1 MLVKVHLIS
10 IGRARTFLSVE
21 RAGPNQRLVL
31 QCYLC
36 SHLTKCELF
45 CLVLHCRNTDFV
57 SGCDV
62 NLFYVCLLNPF
73 LTSFVYPQK
82 LLALLFLWCW
92 DKEGCDA
99 METLCSQPSLVTE
112 SPFSSLRREKYGS
125 FSAFLAAFCF
135 LNSFPVMVCLTCWQG
150 KLGWA
155 YVCVRF
161 RLNTVGASEDLSM
174 ASQFCNIS
182 VWLPWS
188 LLYFAFTEIV
198 ELGFL

>member
-1 MLVKVHLIS
+1 MLVKFHLIS

-21 RAGPNQRLVL
+21 RAWPNQRLVL

-99 METLCSQPSLVTE
+99 METLFPALPGDWIPFQLFKKGKIWIILSI
-112 SPFSSLRREKYGS
+112 FSSFLFLKF
-125 FSAFLAAFCF
+125 FSCNGVSYL
-135 LNSFPVMVCLTCWQG
+135 LTG
-150 KLGWA
+150 
-155 YVCVRF
+155 
-161 RLNTVGASEDLSM
+161 
-174 ASQFCNIS
+174 
-182 VWLPWS
+182 
-188 LLYFAFTEIV
+188 
-198 ELGFL
+198 